1 MRGIELVC
9 FDMAGTTV
17 VDDGQVPQA
26 FVTALAEH
34 GIAVGNSDIRNVRGA
49 SKRQAIL
56 DLLPEGPDRSEKA
69 RKALASF
76 REHLAR
82 LYQGTVREIPGASG
96 TFRWLR
102 SRGVRVALNTGFD
115 RESAQMLLE
124 ALRWREGTVDAVVCG
139 DDVARGRPA
148 PDMILRCMDLL
159 KVAHA
164 GSVANVGD
172 TVLDLQAGHNAGV
185 RWNIGVLTGAH
196 ERALMAAQ
204 PHTHLLSSV
213 AELPELFG
221 EASSSR

>member
-1 MRGIELVC
+1 MRGVELVC

-26 FVTALAEH
+26 FASALAEH
-34 GIAVGNSDIRNVRGA
+34 GIAVGEADIRNVRGA

-56 DLLPEGPDRSEKA
+56 DLLPAGPGREDRAA
-69 RKALASF
+69 RALDLF

-82 LYQGTVREIPGASG
+82 LYQGTVREIPGASA

-115 RESAQMLLE
+115 RETAQMLLE
-124 ALRWREGTVDAVVCG
+124 ALRWRGGIVDAVVCG

-148 PDMILRCMDLL
+148 PDMILRCMKLTGVSGSD
-159 KVAHA
+159 
-164 GSVANVGD
+164 SVANVGD
-172 TVLDLQAGHNAGV
+172 TVLDLQAGHNAKV
-185 RWNIGVLTGAH
+185 AWNIGVLTGAH
-196 ERALMAAQ
+196 DRARMEEQ
-204 PHTHLLSSV
+204 PHTRLLSSV
-213 AELPELFG
+213 AELPALFE

>member
-1 MRGIELVC
+1 MGGIDLVC

-26 FVTALAEH
+26 FAAALAEH
-34 GIAVGNSDIRNVRGA
+34 GIAVGTGDIRNVRGA

-69 RKALASF
+69 HKALASF

-115 RESAQMLLE
+115 RETAQMLLE
-124 ALRWREGTVDAVVCG
+124 ALRWRQGVVDAVVCG
-139 DDVARGRPA
+139 DDVERGRPA
-148 PDMILRCMDLL
+148 PDMIFRCMKLTGISD
-159 KVAHA
+159 A

-172 TVLDLQAGHNAGV
+172 TVLDLQAGHSAGV

-196 ERALMAAQ
+196 DRALMTAQ
-204 PHTHLLSSV
+204 PHTRLLSSV
-213 AELPELFG
+213 AELPALFG
-221 EASSSR
+221 EATSR